1 MNSAVRR
8 ARIVAVLAALALMS
22 AGAPA
27 VAANE
32 DDVIVRGNC
41 SKRADYKLKASE
53 ENGRIEIEGEVDS
66 NRSGQVWRWKMWH
79 NGSLTSKGKRRT
91 KPPSGSFE
99 VRRVIVDLGGTDWC
113 TFRARNI
120 RSREI
125 CRGVV
130 AY

>member
-1 MNSAVRR
+1 MNFAVRR
-8 ARIVAVLAALALMS
+8 ARTVAVLATLAVMS

-27 VAANE
+27 VAAND

-53 ENGRIEIEGEVDS
+53 EDGRIEIEGEVDS
-66 NRSGQVWRWKMWH
+66 SRSGQVWRWKMWH
-79 NGSLTSKGKRRT
+79 NGSLTSKGERRT

-99 VRRVIVDLGGTDWC
+99 VRRLIVDLGGTDWC
-113 TFRARNI
+113 TFWARNV
-120 RSREI
+120 RSEEI